1 MQVKSAP
8 CHRLSSKTSIFS
20 KKNRAGKS
28 IGRKN
33 LLFKI
38 VQKRLILSNGRLS
51 MVPLLSGVTVA
62 QQILDLF
69 VKVRILAEQPRDVA
83 QSG

>member
-1 MQVKSAP
+1 
-8 CHRLSSKTSIFS
+8 
-20 KKNRAGKS
+20 
-28 IGRKN
+28 
-33 LLFKI
+33 
-38 VQKRLILSNGRLS
+38 